1 MYGVLYPRNRGAAS
15 RGVRDEPELND
26 RFSAGS
32 EQALQSAGREIRVNA
47 MTIEIFTIEIFI
59 FFAIAASLIAA
70 GFVSGPVV
78 ARRVNS
84 THSHFDRPHLYR

>member
-1 MYGVLYPRNRGAAS
+1 MS
-15 RGVRDEPELND
+15 
-26 RFSAGS
+26 
-32 EQALQSAGREIRVNA
+32 
-47 MTIEIFTIEIFI
+47 IEIFI